1 MDTLSFS
8 VNASVVRSHIELF
21 AFLLLALPAISFLT
35 MKFWL
40 ATRATSKVQR
50 TTEWVVV
57 PQELEQE
64 RGRSPR
70 GRPARTS
77 LTVHQIECQRRHAAA
92 MKISS
97 LKRSA

>member
-50 TTEWVVV
+50 TTEWVVS
-57 PQELEQE
+57 QELEPE
-64 RGRSPR
+64 RARPLR
-70 GRPARTS
+70 GRPATTS

-92 MKISS
+92 TKISS